1 MVMAV
6 TVGKCLFVIMYF
18 VCVFLFIQSFLWG
31 ILLELKQYCQYCDVV
46 SQIHLAGYEIESYW
60 LKYPW
65 FYFLILALFTEI
77 FAIGVKIKE
86 EQDLTV

>member
-1 MVMAV
+1 MAV
-6 TVGKCLFVIMYF
+6 TRRE
-18 VCVFLFIQSFLWG
+18 VFIRDNVFRMRVFIYTIILMG
-31 ILLELKQYCQYCDVV
+31 ILLELKRYCQYCDVV

>member
-1 MVMAV
+1 M
-6 TVGKCLFVIMYF
+6 IMYF
-18 VCVFLFIQSFLWG
+18 VMRVFIYTIILMG

-65 FYFLILALFTEI
+65 FLFFDI
-77 FAIGVKIKE
+77 SSFHRDIRIGVKIKE